1 MLQFCALILL
11 CTITTSLQAQT
22 ISAGSEHSV
31 ILRFDTLMVSWGGNS
46 SGQLGYE
53 AYGHQSSPTSTSF
66 SFVSISAGG
75 SSTIALKDDGSLWG
89 WGDYQNTGLFFNS
102 HEPTRIGTGLYEK
115 ISAGINHTLAIDLD
129 GHIWAWGNNTYGQL
143 GDGSTE
149 SRPDPIQIGD
159 QKFKDISAGRN
170 YSLAIDVNGNLWA
183 WGRNLGS
190 SLGNGSNLASHVPI
204 QVSTESFI
212 KVSAGFIHSLAIH
225 ADSTLWGWGSG
236 SFDGN
241 NYSGIP
247 TQLSAE
253 KWQSVQ
259 SSTNFSVAIKRDGT
273 LWSWGINNS
282 GQLGNGLSGTQNT
295 PVQISELVFTEISSS
310 GSHSL
315 AKAEDGSIYA
325 WGANGKGAIGN
336 GTDINQLTPTSII
349 NSMVLVPP
357 TSQQVYADI
366 LCIKTARVLW
376 NPPVNRGPVSAY
388 LIESQ
393 VEGSST
399 WTRIKSVS
407 GENHEAKIEN
417 LEIGVGVSF
426 RVAAENI
433 DGISDFSDPTE
444 FITPQ
449 SDDYSCEITS
459 TSRWLTAGSL
469 HTFYMNS
476 GMEREHALTGI
487 QQYGMRWPAI
497 HPKQDAI
504 ASKGLW
510 IGTKNFTDEAGQN
523 EEYKVIT
530 MGPRSNGATNFYPF
544 EHRLISRFQPT
555 IVTVDG
561 DESYD
566 VDGGLGRPRV
576 DKVDPNLP
584 SDQMIYTRV
593 HTSIGLMMERRNY
606 QWSNYDNDNYHVQEY
621 VFTNNG
627 ATGTSPLR
635 TLPENTLE
643 DVYITLLHR
652 HAPVRQTRYVIGNAS
667 GWGYNTMND
676 RFGDGMGPDYGLE
689 GTSLRGSFSWHGH
702 FPGSIVDH
710 DNIGGPIWTGARS
723 PDVSDSDTT
732 GRLGAYHFIGYAT
745 LHADTSPSDNSD
757 NLQQPSTMSEIA
769 SDASLTSWG
778 NEPNSSQMEFLYNEM
793 IKGRTDRHAYLV
805 EPSGT
810 PGFLS
815 PTNDPSRGTSGGFSN
830 FTTYGPYTIAAGESV
845 RIVVAEAVSGI
856 SREQALVTGQQ
867 FKRGE
872 ISALEKNEV
881 VFQGRDS
888 LIQTFARA
896 KSNFDDGFNLPRTP
910 APPTRFDISRVDGG
924 INLTWEYDNAGTE
937 NITGFSIW
945 RASGYVDAPYTK
957 VAELSADSRMFFD
970 TPENPLGEIE
980 PGVQYYYYI
989 TADAEL
995 SSGRYFT
1002 QTYIP
1007 VNSGPVSVENPSD
1020 LPRQLS
1026 LSQNFPNPFNPQTT
1040 IRYEIPDFSMVRLD
1054 VFDVLG
1060 RRVARL
1066 VDFEQAPGEYSV
1078 NFDASHLS
1086 SGVYIYQVSNGK
1098 ETITQ
1103 KMLLIK

>member
-1 MLQFCALILL
+1 M
-11 CTITTSLQAQT
+11 
-22 ISAGSEHSV
+22 
-31 ILRFDTLMVSWGGNS
+31 
-46 SGQLGYE
+46 
-53 AYGHQSSPTSTSF
+53 
-66 SFVSISAGG
+66 
-75 SSTIALKDDGSLWG
+75 
-89 WGDYQNTGLFFNS
+89 
-102 HEPTRIGTGLYEK
+102 
-115 ISAGINHTLAIDLD
+115 AIDLD
-129 GHIWAWGNNTYGQL
+129 GHVWAWGNNSFGQV

-149 SRPDPIQIGD
+149 LRPDPVQIGD
-159 QKFKDISAGRN
+159 KKYIEISAGHEH
-170 YSLAIDVNGNLWA
+170 SLAIDENGHLWS
-183 WGRNLGS
+183 WGNQPIGS
-190 SLGNGSNLASHVPI
+190 GSYEASHTPV
-204 QVSTESFI
+204 QVSTETFI
-212 KVSAGFIHSLAIH
+212 HVSAGSIHSLAIH
-225 ADSTLWGWGSG
+225 SDSTLWAWGTGFYATTRYTGTPAQVS
-236 SFDGN
+236 
-241 NYSGIP
+241 
-247 TQLSAE
+247 TE
-253 KWQSVQ
+253 KWKSIQ
-259 SSTNFSVAIKRDGT
+259 SSTQFSVALKSDGT
-273 LWSWGINNS
+273 LWTWGANRN
-282 GQLGNGLSGTQNT
+282 GQLGIGNT
-295 PVQISELVFTEISSS
+295 FNRNIPTQISELQFTEISSKW
-310 GSHSL
+310 SHSL
-315 AKAEDGSIYA
+315 AKAVDGSIYA
-325 WGANGKGAIGN
+325 WGENYTGAVGN
-336 GTDINQLTPTSII
+336 GTRENRLTPTKII
-349 NSMVLVPP
+349 NSLVQVPP
-357 TSQQVYADI
+357 NSPQQAVASMYCD
-366 LCIKTARVLW
+366 KTARLW
-376 NPPVNRGPVSAY
+376 WSAPDNSGQISAY
-388 LIESQ
+388 IIDSQ

-399 WTRIKSVS
+399 WTRVKSTSADV
-407 GENHEAKIEN
+407 NAATIDN

-426 RVAAENI
+426 RIAAENI

-459 TSRWLTAGSL
+459 TARWLTAGSL

-476 GMEREHALTGI
+476 GMEREHALVSV

-510 IGTKNFTDEAGQN
+510 IGTKNFTDESGQN

-530 MGPRSNGATNFYPF
+530 MGPRSNGATNFFPF
-544 EHRLISRFQPT
+544 EHRLISRYQPT
-555 IVTVDG
+555 IVTVDE
-561 DESYD
+561 DESFD

-576 DKVDPNLP
+576 DKVNPNLP

-606 QWSNYDNDNYHVQEY
+606 QWSNYDNNNYHVQEY

-627 ATGTSPLR
+627 ATGASPLR

-652 HAPVRQTRYVIGNAS
+652 HAPVRQTRNVIGNAS
-667 GWGYNTMND
+667 GWGINTMND
-676 RFGDGMGPDYGLE
+676 RFGDGIGPDYGLE

-757 NLQQPSTMSEIA
+757 NLQQPSTMSEIN

-778 NEPNSSQMEFLYNEM
+778 NEPNSFQMVQMYNEM

-810 PGFLS
+810 LGFLS

-830 FTTYGPYTIAAGESV
+830 FTTYGSYTIAAGESV

-872 ISALEKNEV
+872 ITALEKNEV

-888 LIQTFARA
+888 LMQTFVRA
-896 KSNFDDGFNLPRTP
+896 KSNFDDGFNLPRAP
-910 APPTRFDISRVDGG
+910 APPSRFDINRVDGG
-924 INLTWEYDNAGTE
+924 INLTWEYDNVGTD

-970 TPENPLGEIE
+970 TPENPLGKLSRGCSTI
-980 PGVQYYYYI
+980 I
-989 TADAEL
+989 T
-995 SSGRYFT
+995 
-1002 QTYIP
+1002 
-1007 VNSGPVSVENPSD
+1007 
-1020 LPRQLS
+1020 
-1026 LSQNFPNPFNPQTT
+1026 
-1040 IRYEIPDFSMVRLD
+1040 
-1054 VFDVLG
+1054 
-1060 RRVARL
+1060 
-1066 VDFEQAPGEYSV
+1066 
-1078 NFDASHLS
+1078 
-1086 SGVYIYQVSNGK
+1086 
-1098 ETITQ
+1098 
-1103 KMLLIK
+1103 

>member
-1 MLQFCALILL
+1 MLRFCALLLL

-22 ISAGSEHSV
+22 ISAGSDNSV
-31 ILRFDTLMVSWGGNS
+31 ILRFDTLMVSWGNNTSGKLGIES
-46 SGQLGYE
+46 SGSYLE
-53 AYGHQSSPTSTSF
+53 PISTPY
-66 SFVSISAGG
+66 SFVSISTGN
-75 SSTIALKDDGSLWG
+75 SSTIALKEDGSLWG
-89 WGDYQNTGLFFNS
+89 WGDYQNTGTFLTS
-102 HEPTRIGTGLYEK
+102 HEPTQIGTRLYKK
-115 ISAGINHTLAIDLD
+115 ISTVRNHSLAIDLD
-129 GHIWAWGNNTYGQL
+129 GHVWAWGNNTFGQV

-149 SRPDPIQIGD
+149 LRPDPVQIGD
-159 QKFKDISAGRN
+159 QIFIEISAGHEH
-170 YSLAIDVNGNLWA
+170 SLAIDENGHLWS
-183 WGRNLGS
+183 WGNQPIGS
-190 SLGNGSNLASHVPI
+190 GSYEASHVPV
-204 QVSTESFI
+204 QVSTETFI
-212 KVSAGFIHSLAIH
+212 QVSAGSIHSLAIH
-225 ADSTLWGWGSG
+225 SDSTLWAWGTGFYGTTRYTGTPAQVS
-236 SFDGN
+236 
-241 NYSGIP
+241 
-247 TQLSAE
+247 TE
-253 KWQSVQ
+253 KWKSIQ
-259 SSTNFSVAIKRDGT
+259 SSTQFSVALKSDGT
-273 LWSWGINNS
+273 LWTWGANRN
-282 GQLGNGLSGTQNT
+282 GQLGNGNT
-295 PVQISELVFTEISSS
+295 FNRNIPTQISELQFTEISSKW
-310 GSHSL
+310 SHSL

-325 WGANGKGAIGN
+325 WGENYTGAVGN
-336 GTDINQLTPTSII
+336 GTTENQLTPANII
-349 NSMVLVPP
+349 NALVQIQPSSPQQAVASM
-357 TSQQVYADI
+357 YCD
-366 LCIKTARVLW
+366 KTARLW
-376 NPPVNRGPVSAY
+376 WSAPENSGKVSAY
-388 LIESQ
+388 IIESQ
-393 VEGSST
+393 IEGSST
-399 WTRIKSVS
+399 WTRIKSTSADV
-407 GENHEAKIEN
+407 NEATIDN

-459 TSRWLTAGSL
+459 AARWLTAGSL
-469 HTFYMNS
+469 HTFYMSS
-476 GMEREHALTGI
+476 GMEREHALVST

-530 MGPRSNGATNFYPF
+530 MGPRSNGATNFFPF

-555 IVTVDG
+555 VVSVNG

-566 VDGGLGRPRV
+566 IDGGLGRHRV
-576 DKVDPNLP
+576 DKVDPSLP

-593 HTSIGLMMERRNY
+593 HTSIGLMMERHNY

-627 ATGTSPLR
+627 ATGASPLR

-757 NLQQPSTMSEIA
+757 NLQQPFTMSEIN
-769 SDASLTSWG
+769 SDAGFMPYG
-778 NEPNSSQMEFLYNEM
+778 NEPNPSQMVQMYNEM

-810 PGFLS
+810 PGFIS

-830 FTTYGPYTIAAGESV
+830 FTTYGPYTIPAGESV

-888 LIQTFARA
+888 LMQTFVRA

-910 APPTRFDISRVDGG
+910 APPTRFDINRVDGG

-945 RASGYVDAPYTK
+945 RASEYVDAPYTK
-957 VAELSADSRMFFD
+957 VAELNADSRMFFD
-970 TPENPLGEIE
+970 TPENPLGNIE

-1002 QTYIP
+1002 QSYIP
-1007 VNSGPVSVENPSD
+1007 VNSGPVSIENPSE

-1026 LSQNFPNPFNPQTT
+1026 LSQNYPNPFNPQTT

-1078 NFDASHLS
+1078 NFDASRLS
-1086 SGVYIYQVSNGK
+1086 SGVYIYQISNGK
-1098 ETITQ
+1098 DIITK